1 MSVSNEAGKWSDRM
15 LRSFRESDLM
25 VMILICRK
33 DLRSVDRATLT
44 QGILGSGGGGG
55 PEELN
60 LHKPL
65 CEDTSWHFGWKILQE
80 GREESEVEDA
90 QLPSDQRPPTAASV
104 RPSVVPRL
112 SLHSTFAHSVVSA
125 KAFARAK
132 LFPEFRDFPR
142 SNFNSLSKL
151 DPSHS
156 LNQGN

>member
-1 MSVSNEAGKWSDRM
+1 M

-104 RPSVVPRL
+104 RASVRPS
-112 SLHSTFAHSVVSA
+112 SLDSRCIRPSRIRWCRQKRSRVRNSFPSSETFFDRTLIHC
-125 KAFARAK
+125 
-132 LFPEFRDFPR
+132 P
-142 SNFNSLSKL
+142 N
-151 DPSHS
+151 
-156 LNQGN
+156 

>member
-1 MSVSNEAGKWSDRM
+1 
-15 LRSFRESDLM
+15 M

-104 RPSVVPRL
+104 RPSVRRPSTLAAFDLRAFGGVGKSVRACETLSRVPRL
-112 SLHSTFAHSVVSA
+112 SSIEL
-125 KAFARAK
+125 
-132 LFPEFRDFPR
+132 
-142 SNFNSLSKL
+142 
-151 DPSHS
+151 
-156 LNQGN
+156 